1 MDVPYG
7 YENTDNSDPEKTL
20 FYQILLV
27 TPNIPPIDAIKRIS
41 SVKYFS

>member
-7 YENTDNSDPEKTL
+7 YENSDNSDPEKTL

-27 TPNIPPIDAIKRIS
+27 TPNIPSNDAIKRIS
-41 SVKYFS
+41 SVNYFF